1 MTKQTSETVHI
12 GKYADVL
19 SDRWFK
25 RIFGWAPAKRLMQLF
40 LSELIPER
48 EIADISFGPQE
59 HINPID

>member
-1 MTKQTSETVHI
+1 MTKNATEFSPV

-48 EIADISFGPQE
+48 DIADISFGPQE
-59 HINPID
+59 PIHIH